1 MDIALKPTTRGF
13 LDGHFIDRYR
23 NDCSIQESSLATER
37 CIWLGVHENR
47 LHLTQIMAAELI
59 PLLKRFVAT
68 GGLRED
74 APAPPASEKT
84 ESRDV

>member
-1 MDIALKPTTRGF
+1 MELALKPTNDRGF
-13 LDGHFIDRYR
+13 SGGHFLDRYR

-47 LHLTQIMAAELI
+47 MHLTQTMAAELI

-74 APAPPASEKT
+74 TPIML
-84 ESRDV
+84 